1 MKLTKFFK
9 QARVVHEK
17 IEPLTAA
24 EVFLFLKATRNR
36 DLKKRKGDPE
46 YCPFFLCAIHTG
58 MRAGELAG
66 LQCGDVDWN
75 GNFLMV
81 RRSVKK
87 GKAYPTKT
95 DKIRRVDMS
104 DDLAAYRRR
113 RLEEAMSAGRNEIP
127 AWVFAPG
134 EWTPIDMHNVSR
146 REFPN
151 YLAKA
156 QLRTIRFHDLRH
168 TLASLLIQNSESLA
182 YVKEQLG
189 HSSIKITVDIYGRL
203 VPGANRQA
211 ANRLPSLSYAAAVSE
226 IASRGDRA

>member
-1 MKLTKFFK
+1 
-9 QARVVHEK
+9 
-17 IEPLTAA
+17 
-24 EVFLFLKATRNR
+24 
-36 DLKKRKGDPE
+36 
-46 YCPFFLCAIHTG
+46 
-58 MRAGELAG
+58 
-66 LQCGDVDWN
+66 
-75 GNFLMV
+75 
-81 RRSVKK
+81 
-87 GKAYPTKT
+87 
-95 DKIRRVDMS
+95 MS
-104 DDLAAYRRR
+104 DDLAAELAAYRRR
-113 RLEEAMSAGRNEIP
+113 RLEEAMSAGTNEIP

-151 YLAKA
+151 CLAKA
-156 QLRTIRFHDLRH
+156 QLRTIRFHDLH